1 MAVAADALTTL
12 TAVCEELKITSPDA
26 DTTSF
31 LERAIN
37 GASARVVSHCGRSFH
52 RVDGIEEKVKG
63 FGSPRIRLARTPILT
78 VTSIVIDGT
87 TIDDDDFHIEDAAPG
102 DALGP
107 RSISKPGGF
116 PWTAERGPGISQ
128 SPVPGTEDSSRIVV
142 TYDGGFV
149 TPTQAAAGGAFEG
162 EDRTLPWDL
171 EEAVIKLVATRWRS
185 KGRDLS
191 VVAQSSEA
199 SGFTFDGRLPP
210 DVVALLAPFT
220 RFAHA

>member
-26 DTTSF
+26 DATSF
-31 LERAIN
+31 LERSIN
-37 GASARVVSHCGRSFH
+37 AASARVVRHCGRAFH
-52 RVDGIEEKVKG
+52 RVDDIEEKVKG
-63 FGSPRIRLARTPILT
+63 FGSPRIRLARTPILD
-78 VTSIVIDGT
+78 VTSIVVDGT

-107 RSISKPGGF
+107 RSIFMPGGF

-128 SPVPGTEDSSRIVV
+128 SPVPGTEDSSRIIV

-149 TPTQAAAGGAFEG
+149 TPTQSGVGGAFAG
-162 EDRTLPWDL
+162 QTRTLPYDL
-171 EEAVIKLVATRWRS
+171 EEAVIRLVASRWRGR
-185 KGRDLS
+185 GRDGT
-191 VVAQSSEA
+191 VVAQSHEA
-199 SGFTFDGRLPP
+199 SGFTFDGRLPA
-210 DVVALLAPFT
+210 DVVALLNPFT